1 MRRFYSYLAVYK
13 VGFTALSFAE
23 THSPKNKI
31 QTLNNK
37 VALINGSSAG
47 IGKATALLF
56 ASLGAKVSIVGRDQS
71 KLDKVAAE
79 CESKDEDVVRTF
91 EETISVYKTLD
102 ILVNNCGLAA
112 TGRFAVVLLTEL
124 AAPYLKE
131 TNGAIVNVSSVAGIR
146 PVTYWSYCMS
156 KASLD
161 MFTKCMA
168 GKLAFH
174 VRVNSVKPGLTRSNF
189 FSSHPDPDALLSAL
203 AQEQPL
209 KRIAETIDIA
219 NVIAFLASDA
229 AKNMTGSIVVSDTGE
244 LNADPLNPSH
254 WVYFVSKADFDMF
267 TKSMAGK
274 LAHIIRVNSV
284 DPVAVHTHPI
294 DSSML
299 EKFIS
304 MKPFKQIPQKRFIC

>member
-13 VGFTALSFAE
+13 ADY
-23 THSPKNKI
+23 I
-31 QTLNNK
+31 
-37 VALINGSSAG
+37 
-47 IGKATALLF
+47 
-56 ASLGAKVSIVGRDQS
+56 R
-71 KLDKVAAE
+71 
-79 CESKDEDVVRTF
+79 DEDVVRTF

-112 TGRFAVVLLTEL
+112 TGRFGEPDDMADYARAN

-146 PVTYWSYCMS
+146 PLQAYWSYCMS

-244 LNADPLNPSH
+244 LNADPLA
-254 WVYFVSKADFDMF
+254 K
-267 TKSMAGK
+267 
-274 LAHIIRVNSV
+274 
-284 DPVAVHTHPI
+284 
-294 DSSML
+294 
-299 EKFIS
+299 
-304 MKPFKQIPQKRFIC
+304 